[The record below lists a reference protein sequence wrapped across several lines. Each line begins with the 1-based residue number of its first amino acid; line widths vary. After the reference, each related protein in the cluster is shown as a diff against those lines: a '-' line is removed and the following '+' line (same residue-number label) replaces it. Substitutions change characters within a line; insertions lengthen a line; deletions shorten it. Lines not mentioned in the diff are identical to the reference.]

1 MSATVQTPLLDL
13 QTQVWKAR
21 AQAKQKWLERN
32 LAEPATT
39 PREAELRSLWIR
51 QALDAVKRGQDEVRY
66 QAALLDAYAAHL
78 SVLEMNLM
86 AASERGAGTERTDR
100 ATP

>member
-1 MSATVQTPLLDL
+1 MSAPMRTPLLDL

-32 LAEPATT
+32 LAEPAST
-39 PREAELRSLWIR
+39 PREAELRSLWIK
-51 QALDAVKRGQDEVRY
+51 QALDAVKRGQDEVKY

-86 AASERGAGTERTDR
+86 AAAERPAGDRKER
-100 ATP
+100 AAP